1 MKCTLNRYKELNELA
16 KPSGIVIFGGEEDVT
31 LPLGELRQAFGI
43 EENMYNRSV
52 AGLSVKNAIEVYK
65 EYVAPLVPET
75 VILHIGA
82 ADVEY
87 FTENASAFDENYRAF
102 IAYIKAQ
109 NKKCRIAVVSFK
121 NDAGNAQIKELNKH
135 LKYIAESERCEY
147 GDVTSKQVWNPK
159 STRDAVAFVCSISGV
174 RSMKNRHP
182 LYDLVK
188 ILYGYE
194 ASYSAL

>member
-1 MKCTLNRYKELNELA
+1 MKSTLNRYKDLNELA
-16 KPSGIVIFGGEEDVT
+16 KTGGIVIFGGEEDVT

-52 AGLSVKNAIEVYK
+52 VGLSVKNAIEVYK

-82 ADVEY
+82 ADMEY

-121 NDAGNAQIKELNKH
+121 NDTGNAQIKELNKH
-135 LKYIAESERCEY
+135 LKYIADSEKCEY
-147 GDVTSKQVWNPK
+147 GDVTSKKVWNPK
-159 STRDAVAFVCSISGV
+159 STRDALAFVCSIGGI
-174 RSMKNRHP
+174 RFIKNKHP

-188 ILYGYE
+188 IVYGCE
-194 ASYSAL
+194 VSYSAL